1 MVKVLFWTCKFV
13 LSASVLIAR
22 SDVSKPM
29 AATATLAGT
38 VRSYVHLGPMHLIC
52 GSFQRNFENLVG
64 KGQRFWHYC
73 ESLIFPFLSHLELK
87 IPILDA
93 DSFPQSGITLAYLHL

>member
-29 AATATLAGT
+29 AATAILAGT
-38 VRSYVHLGPMHLIC
+38 VRSYVHLGPMRLIC
-52 GSFQRNFENLVG
+52 ESFQRNFENLVG
-64 KGQRFWHYC
+64 KGQRFWHF
-73 ESLIFPFLSHLELK
+73 IMK
-87 IPILDA
+87 A
-93 DSFPQSGITLAYLHL
+93 